1 MCRAGNVLKE
11 IYPNLLQVTCLAH
24 LMYNCVLK
32 IKSFYMEVDDLIAA
46 VKASVVKNK
55 TRAADFD
62 VCGRPPQPVVPRWAS
77 WLDAANYYA
86 EKLSQV
92 REIVNSWNGEGVIV

>member
-1 MCRAGNVLKE
+1 
-11 IYPNLLQVTCLAH
+11 
-24 LMYNCVLK
+24 MYNCALK

-62 VCGRPPQPVVPRWAS
+62 VCGRPPQPVVTRWGS

-86 EKLSQV
+86 EKLPQV